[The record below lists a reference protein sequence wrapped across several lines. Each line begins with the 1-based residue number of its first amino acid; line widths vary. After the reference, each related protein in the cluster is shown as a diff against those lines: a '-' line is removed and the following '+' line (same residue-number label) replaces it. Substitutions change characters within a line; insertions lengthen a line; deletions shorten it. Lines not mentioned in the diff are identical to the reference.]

1 MKHTLDVKSRS
12 LTLVFPGDIVST
24 NAPSLRQEVFEIL
37 ESEVVTRSDWQTL
50 QLDLRS
56 ANMVD
61 SMGLN
66 LLVSIIKF
74 AKNRGCKITGQVT
87 NTNVRRTLMF
97 TRLDTQMELMA
108 A

>member
-1 MKHTLDVKSRS
+1 MKHTLEISNRT
-12 LTLVFPGDIVST
+12 LTLVVPGDIVST
-24 NAPSLRQEVFEIL
+24 NAATLRQEAFGIL
-37 ESEVVTRSDWQTL
+37 ESETITRADWQTL
-50 QLDLRS
+50 VIDLRS

-74 AKNRGCKITGQVT
+74 AKNRGTKIIGHIG
-87 NTNVRRTLMF
+87 NANVQRALCF
-97 TRLDTQMELMA
+97 TRLDTQMELIA

>member
-1 MKHTLDVKSRS
+1 MKHNLEISNRA
-12 LTLVFPGDIVST
+12 LTLVIPGDIVST
-24 NAPSLRQEVFEIL
+24 NAATLRQEAFAIL
-37 ESEVVTRSDWQTL
+37 ESEVISRADWQTL
-50 QLDLRS
+50 HIDLRA

-74 AKNRGCKITGQVT
+74 AKNRGAKVTGQVV
-87 NTNVRRTLMF
+87 NANVQRALCF
-97 TRLDTQMELMA
+97 TRLDTQMELLA

>member
-1 MKHTLDVKSRS
+1 MKHTLEISSRS
-12 LTLVFPGDIVST
+12 LTLVIPGDIVST
-24 NAPSLRQEVFEIL
+24 NAAALRQEAFAIL
-37 ESEVVTRSDWQTL
+37 ESDIVSKADWQTL
-50 QLDLRS
+50 HIDLRA

-74 AKNRGCKITGQVT
+74 AKNRGSKVTGQVL
-87 NTNVRRTLMF
+87 NPNVQRALCF
-97 TRLDTQMELMA
+97 TRLDTQMELQA